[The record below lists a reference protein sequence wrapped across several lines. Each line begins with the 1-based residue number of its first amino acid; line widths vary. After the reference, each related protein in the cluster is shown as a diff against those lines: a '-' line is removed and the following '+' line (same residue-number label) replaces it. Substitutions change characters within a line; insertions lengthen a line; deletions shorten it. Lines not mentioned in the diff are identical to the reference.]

1 MLPRGGLG
9 CTLPDNVGLP
19 VSHERRG
26 GVSPDIC
33 KFIAQGTVQL
43 YATASHRLDVAA
55 NIESIYRF
63 FKKFRTFFTAQ
74 FLVFGCSS
82 RRRFYLKIVQGE

>member
-1 MLPRGGLG
+1 MIKNNTFSGAASLGVRG

-19 VSHERRG
+19 VLPRARG

-55 NIESIYRF
+55 NIESIY
-63 FKKFRTFFTAQ
+63 
-74 FLVFGCSS
+74 
-82 RRRFYLKIVQGE
+82 

>member
-19 VSHERRG
+19 VLPERRG

-33 KFIAQGTVQL
+33 KFIAQGTGQL
-43 YATASHRLDVAA
+43 YATASHRLDVVA
-55 NIESIYRF
+55 NIKSIYRF
-63 FKKFRTFFTAQ
+63 LKKFRIFFTM
-74 FLVFGCSS
+74 
-82 RRRFYLKIVQGE
+82 

>member
-1 MLPRGGLG
+1 MKIMKITPFRVLPRGGLG

-43 YATASHRLDVAA
+43 FATASHRLDAVA
-55 NIESIYRF
+55 NIESIY
-63 FKKFRTFFTAQ
+63 
-74 FLVFGCSS
+74 
-82 RRRFYLKIVQGE
+82 